1 MPALDPRLAASLD
14 RVQQVASDHDEDDL
28 LDSLDDDASLGA
40 YREQR
45 LQQMHAELSRVKQ
58 LRDSGNGSYQEIK
71 EEGVLLT
78 TTTANKLCIV
88 HFYKPDFNRCR
99 IMDDHLEVRGL
110 SPLSLSLSFRS
121 AAADVD

>member
-1 MPALDPRLAASLD
+1 MPALDSKLAASLD
-14 RVQQVASDHDEDDL
+14 RVQNVSDHDEDDL

-45 LQQMHAELSRVKQ
+45 LQQMHAELSRAQQ
-58 LRDSGNGSYQEIK
+58 LRDSGNGSYRELK
-71 EEGVLLT
+71 EDKALMD

-99 IMDDHLEVRGL
+99 IMDGHLEVRG
-110 SPLSLSLSFRS
+110 PPSLSS
-121 AAADVD
+121 ADIVVD